1 MASDFLEGGVSVRI
15 LLADDHPL
23 FRTGVRNLI
32 QTTDDLEVVGE
43 ASSGEEVIKLAAELK
58 PDVIVMDIRMP
69 GINGIEATRIITDK
83 QRDLKILIV
92 TMLKNDKSVFTAMQM
107 GARGYVLKDAGEME
121 LLQAIRMVGNGGAVF
136 SSDIASRMMYFF
148 TLLRKKEAQN
158 PALSEL
164 TSREMEV
171 LELIAEGL
179 TNSQI
184 GAQLH
189 LSTKT
194 VANHISNILNKL
206 QVSDRHQAR
215 KLYQQETENS
225 TMYEEEEYE

>member
-1 MASDFLEGGVSVRI
+1 MRI

-23 FRTGVRNLI
+23 FRNGVRNLI
-32 QTTDDLEVVGE
+32 ETTDDLEVAGE
-43 ASSGEEVIKLAAELK
+43 ASSGEEVIKMAAELM

-69 GINGIEATRIITDK
+69 GMNGIEATRIIKEK
-83 QRDLKILIV
+83 QQDIKILIV

-136 SSDIASRMMYFF
+136 SSDIASRMMHFF
-148 TLLRKKEAQN
+148 TIPGKKELQN
-158 PALSEL
+158 SALSEL

-179 TNSQI
+179 TNAQI

-206 QVSDRHQAR
+206 QV
-215 KLYQQETENS
+215 
-225 TMYEEEEYE
+225 

>member
-1 MASDFLEGGVSVRI
+1 MRI

-43 ASSGEEVIKLAAELK
+43 ASTGEEVIKLAADLK

-69 GINGIEATRIITDK
+69 GINGIEATRIIKEK

-136 SSDIASRMMYFF
+136 SSDIASRMMDFL
-148 TLLRKKEAQN
+148 TLPGKKK
-158 PALSEL
+158 LK
-164 TSREMEV
+164 
-171 LELIAEGL
+171 I
-179 TNSQI
+179 
-184 GAQLH
+184 LH
-189 LSTKT
+189 L
-194 VANHISNILNKL
+194 
-206 QVSDRHQAR
+206 VS
-215 KLYQQETENS
+215 
-225 TMYEEEEYE
+225 